1 MSDEQ
6 FMRQALALA
15 DRAAAVGEIPIGAIV
30 VCDGKVVG
38 SGYNLRES
46 IPDATAHAEMIA
58 LREAC
63 KNLQRWRL
71 SNCTLYV
78 TIEPCPMC
86 AGAIVNSRIKRL
98 VYGAADSK
106 AGGVESIF
114 RIADHD
120 ALNHQVEIRA
130 GVLEDECRQKMKDFF
145 RARRAA
151 KSADAK

>member
-1 MSDEQ
+1 
-6 FMRQALALA
+6 
-15 DRAAAVGEIPIGAIV
+15 
-30 VCDGKVVG
+30 
-38 SGYNLRES
+38 
-46 IPDATAHAEMIA
+46 
-58 LREAC
+58 
-63 KNLQRWRL
+63 
-71 SNCTLYV
+71 
-78 TIEPCPMC
+78 CPMC